1 MTPQIDVMEVACS
14 PNSTLTKTFESQGYV
29 GKRIS
34 SGYSFGSKKSI
45 DKLALEIPEVSLGF
59 HEVHPALSVA
69 ELDTAHS
76 RGDGRVSSKESSRST
91 SM

>member
-1 MTPQIDVMEVACS
+1 MEVACS
-14 PNSTLTKTFESQGYV
+14 PNSTLTKAFESQGYV

-34 SGYSFGSKKSI
+34 SGYNLGSKQSI
-45 DKLALEIPEVSLGF
+45 NKLALEIPEVSLGF

-76 RGDGRVSSKESSRST
+76 RGDGQVSSKESSRST